1 MKHTTKM
8 EIKWM
13 EQWKKKKP
21 LKTKI
26 DLCHVRLP
34 ESADLVRGTDSGN
47 LTWHKSI
54 GLGLLPIDLCQV
66 RLPDFSWGNK
76 MEGGEGRDGTKL
88 MGEKVE

>member
-1 MKHTTKM
+1 M
-8 EIKWM
+8 E
-13 EQWKKKKP
+13 KKKTFKNKNR
-21 LKTKI
+21 L
-26 DLCHVRLP
+26 VSRERLP